1 MMIMVDVSI
10 LIGDVFKHEKMIRS
24 KRIIKTFLIMF
35 CVVSLSFMVLRFSF
49 ANNSQNMIHVPS
61 EFPTI
66 QAAIYNATSGTT
78 IIVEEGVYHENLEIN
93 QSVSIVG
100 QGIDATVIDGS
111 GIGHVI
117 SIEGVDNVS
126 IRDLTIGNSSDLPG
140 AGIFISFSNGDL
152 VEGVK
157 IVDNAIGISV
167 FYSSGDNVLANSV
180 ISNSRNLGIGLQF
193 SSSNLFLNNSIV
205 DNPVGMD
212 LVSSGNN
219 IFQGNTVR
227 NNSIG
232 ADFFSSRNNILFHNN
247 FYDSVT
253 PNDFSNVWSQ
263 AGEGNYWH
271 NYVGGDSDQDGIG
284 DEPHII
290 GSINRDDYP
299 LMGAFSGFSIDL
311 NQETYFVDLICN
323 STVTGFLS
331 EIGPETGNRIMRASL
346 SGVEGDTGFCRV
358 KFPVALMSQALIV
371 FSSDE
376 EIVFRSL
383 NVSGATDKILYFTF
397 MSGNQ
402 TVSVVSS
409 RTLSLY
415 NALLDTY
422 LKLRTDLND
431 LNDTYRVFL
440 DSYASLLL
448 NYTEL
453 EIKYQQ
459 LNASLQDHTTNQF
472 QDAEN
477 IRNITY
483 ILAGTTAVFLVTT
496 VYLSTRMY
504 AERKHREFADQQSE
518 R

>member
-1 MMIMVDVSI
+1 MEDVSI
-10 LIGDVFKHEKMIRS
+10 LIWEVFKHEKMIKF
-24 KRIIKTFLIMF
+24 KRIIKAFLMMF
-35 CVVSLSFMVLRFSF
+35 CFVSLSFMVLRFSF
-49 ANNSQNMIHVPS
+49 ANNGQNVIRVPS
-61 EFPTI
+61 EGFPTI

-78 IIVEEGVYHENLEIN
+78 IIVEKGIYHENLVIN

-111 GIGHVI
+111 GIGNVV

-126 IRDLTIGNSSDLPG
+126 IGGLTIGNSSDLQS
-140 AGIFISFSNGDL
+140 GIFISFSNGDL

-157 IVDNAIGISV
+157 IVGNAIGISV
-167 FYSSGDNVLANSV
+167 FYSSGNNVFANSV

-193 SSSNLFLNNSIV
+193 SSSSLFLNNSIV

-212 LVSSGNN
+212 LASSGNN
-219 IFQGNTVR
+219 IFQGNTLR

-253 PNDFSNVWSQ
+253 TDDLSNVWSQ

-271 NYVGGDSDQDGIG
+271 NYAGGDSDQDGIG
-284 DEPHII
+284 DESHII
-290 GSINRDDYP
+290 GSTNRDDYP

-358 KFPVALMSQALIV
+358 KFPVALMSQALMV

-383 NVSGATDKILYFTF
+383 NVTGATDKILYFTF
-397 MSGNQ
+397 MSGNH

-422 LKLRTDLND
+422 LKLQTDLND
-431 LNDTYRVFL
+431 LNGTYRVFL

-459 LNASLQDHTTNQF
+459 LNASLQEHTANQF

-496 VYLSTRMY
+496 VYLSRRMH
-504 AERKHREFADQQSE
+504 AERKSREFAAQKSE